1 MPFENPSDDDI
12 RAILSRPM
20 RIAVV
25 GLSADPRRDSHRVAA
40 FLLAR
45 GHDVVPV
52 NPSCDEVLGRRCY
65 PSLRDVPGAID
76 MVEVFRPSQHVAAIV
91 EEAIAVRAP
100 IVWTQLGVADE
111 TAAER
116 ARAHGITVVMDRC
129 PANEYGRLF

>member
-1 MPFENPSDDDI
+1 MPFENPSDDQI
-12 RAILSRPM
+12 RRILSRPM

-25 GLSADPRRDSHRVAA
+25 GLSADPQRDSHRVAA

-52 NPSCDEVLGRRCY
+52 NPSCGEVLGRRSY

-76 MVEVFRPSQHVAAIV
+76 MVDVFRPSQHVAAIV
-91 EEAIAVRAP
+91 EDAIAVRAP
-100 IVWTQLGVADE
+100 IVWTQLGVADD
-111 TAAER
+111 AAAAR